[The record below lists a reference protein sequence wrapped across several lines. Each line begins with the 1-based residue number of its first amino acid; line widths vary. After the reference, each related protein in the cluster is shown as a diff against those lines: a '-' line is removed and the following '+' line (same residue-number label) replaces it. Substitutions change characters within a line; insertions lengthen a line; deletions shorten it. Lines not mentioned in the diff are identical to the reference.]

1 MTDLEFEEVMANYN
15 LLIAHVQKLTADYK
29 TDHNQLQEKFQSAI
43 WLLRQ
48 AAEEL
53 GRINYPNKKY
63 PQTSIELFLE
73 ENDKS

>member
-29 TDHNQLQEKFQSAI
+29 TDYNQLQEKFRMAC
-43 WLLRQ
+43 WLLHE

-53 GRINYPNKKY
+53 GRIDYPDVNY
-63 PQTSIELFLE
+63 PQTSIEQFLE
-73 ENDKS
+73 ENDKL